1 MDLFFQGLYLEY
13 IYLWIL
19 GNKDYYEEKGISMN
33 IDPKDSYK
41 IDFHYHGFNGIIQIY
56 KKENIIEET
65 ILDENDEL
73 LFYLHYSVLNLNA
86 ARKFILEFFR
96 ELHGDLEHKHIGISG
111 SSGITSSAFV
121 EGMQQL
127 NDLLHLPYKFD
138 VVIEKDIE
146 EKHTFFDLILL
157 PPQSSYLEPYFER
170 LVDDHCVIENIDAT
184 VFATNDYQGL
194 MNTIK
199 KIFEK
204 S

>member
-1 MDLFFQGLYLEY
+1 MDIFFQDLYLEF

-19 GNKDYYEEKGISMN
+19 GNKDYYEDKGISMN
-33 IDPKDSYK
+33 IDEKNPYK
-41 IDFHYHGFNGIIQIY
+41 IDFSYHGFHGVIQIY
-56 KKENIIEET
+56 KNEQIIEET
-65 ILDENDEL
+65 IIDENEEL
-73 LFYLHYSVLNLNA
+73 LFYLHYHVISLNA
-86 ARKFILEFFR
+86 ARKFITEFFR

-111 SSGITSSAFV
+111 STGITSSAFV

-146 EKHTFFDLILL
+146 GKHEFFDLILL
-157 PPQSSYLEPYFER
+157 PPQSSHLEPYFER
-170 LVDDHCVIENIDAT
+170 IVHDECIIKNIDAT
-184 VFATNDYQGL
+184 VFAVNDYQGL

-204 S
+204 

>member
-1 MDLFFQGLYLEY
+1 MDIFFQDLYLEY

-19 GNKDYYEEKGISMN
+19 GNKQYYEDKNISMQVN
-33 IDPKDSYK
+33 SNDPYK
-41 IDFHYHGFNGIIQIY
+41 IEFHYHGFYGIIQIY
-56 KKENIIEET
+56 KNERIIEET
-65 ILDENDEL
+65 ILNESEEL
-73 LFYLHYSVLNLNA
+73 LFYLHYSVLNLNSA
-86 ARKFILEFFR
+86 KRFITEFFR

-146 EKHTFFDLILL
+146 KKHEFFDLILL
-157 PPQSSYLEPYFER
+157 PPQSSHLEPYFER
-170 LVDDHCVIENIDAT
+170 MVDDGCIIENIDAT